1 MPYGLTDYEI
11 KSIVD
16 ILADDPK
23 VEELILFGS
32 RAKGNYS
39 SGSDIDIAMIGK
51 NLRLNEISKAL
62 VLLDELYLPYKLDL
76 VIYHRIQ
83 EPALIEHIINVGI
96 RLFKR

>member
-1 MPYGLTDYEI
+1 MPYGLTEEEI
-11 KSIVD
+11 KGIVD
-16 ILADDPK
+16 VLADDPK

-39 SGSDIDIAMIGK
+39 NGSDIDIAMIGK
-51 NLRLNEISKAL
+51 DLRLNEISKAL
-62 VLLDELYLPYKLDL
+62 VLFDELYLPYKLDL

-83 EPALIEHIINVGI
+83 EPALIEHIIKAGI

>member
-1 MPYGLTDYEI
+1 MPYGLTDDEI
-11 KSIVD
+11 KGIVD

-39 SGSDIDIAMIGK
+39 NGSDIDIAMIGK
-51 NLRLNEISKAL
+51 DLRLNDISKAL
-62 VLLDELYLPYKLDL
+62 VLFDELYLPYKLDL

-83 EPALIEHIINVGI
+83 EPALIHHIIKAGI

>member
-1 MPYGLTDYEI
+1 MPYGLTEEEI
-11 KSIVD
+11 KGIVD

-23 VEELILFGS
+23 VEALILFGS

-39 SGSDIDIAMIGK
+39 IGSDIDIAMIGK
-51 NLRLNEISKAL
+51 DLKLNDISKAL

-83 EPALIEHIINVGI
+83 EPALIEHICKVGI
-96 RLFKR
+96 PLFKR